1 MGRCGVVCLSI
12 VDCVLGWKIGLA
24 ALSWVEL
31 SLGRRVERG
40 ELRELQ
46 TIKRNGLC
54 GKLEMEVRCWISRG
68 LASLRSPMLDPSL
81 VLSWISA
88 CCWWILSVA
97 VSSGRERKDQTLF
110 EFRQL
115 GVRWGCAIGEVRRRE
130 NDTVLLSL
138 FEMRSQDILF
148 RPLQLVWCGV
158 VWYDKTYGPGSSDDN
173 ALWCSKMRRS
183 SWMFGETD
191 PKTTNPSTTKKKTPP
206 LLPNFQIPGELGHDP
221 QSPSYTIEK
230 GPLPGSP
237 ANILHINHDTTPAQ
251 SQGPPTNILHIYHCY
266 KNPAMHNSF
275 SSAIYQCI

>member
-54 GKLEMEVRCWISRG
+54 GKLEMVVRCWISRG

-115 GVRWGCAIGEVRRRE
+115 GVRWDCAIGEVRGE

-148 RPLQLVWCGV
+148 WPLQLVWCGMIRLMVQAQAMTMLSGAVRCAV
-158 VWYDKTYGPGSSDDN
+158 VPGCLARPIQRQLIQAPRKRKLHHYYQIFKFLENWDMTPN
-173 ALWCSKMRRS
+173 L
-183 SWMFGETD
+183 
-191 PKTTNPSTTKKKTPP
+191 PHIPLKKA
-206 LLPNFQIPGELGHDP
+206 H
-221 QSPSYTIEK
+221 
-230 GPLPGSP
+230 
-237 ANILHINHDTTPAQ
+237 
-251 SQGPPTNILHIYHCY
+251 SQGLQPI
-266 KNPAMHNSF
+266 
-275 SSAIYQCI
+275 SST